1 MGFFSFNCKACGCP
15 MLSHHATNRVNAW
28 MNDVVVLRRRRVRP
42 LEGPYDGYGRVCANP
57 YGAKCG
63 GLHRWVDI
71 DHHSTGLPEC
81 YHRACWILAGS
92 PTEFSEPSD
101 RSFDQGYFFPPGLY
115 DIPKP
120 TGGDV

>member
-1 MGFFSFNCKACGCP
+1 MGFFSFDCRVCARP
-15 MLSHHATNRVNAW
+15 MLSHHATNRINAW

-63 GLHRWVDI
+63 GLYRNVDI
-71 DHHSTGLPEC
+71 LSAGQPEC

-101 RSFDQGYFFPPGLY
+101 HSDDQGFFFPEGTH

-120 TGGDV
+120 AGGDA